1 MPLLEESD
9 GSGACA
15 KIIFLVLLSS
25 LGLAVGVI
33 FFEMGGIDSIK
44 EFTGLSDIEQTI
56 NAPLVQPESPVA
68 PLAVDDF
75 IDDTIE
81 PSPIQTGLSSV

>member
-1 MPLLEESD
+1 MPILEEGD

-44 EFTGLSDIEQTI
+44 GFTGLSDIEQTI
-56 NAPLVQPESPVA
+56 NVPLVQPESPVA
-68 PLAVDDF
+68 SLA

-81 PSPIQTGLSSV
+81 PSPIQTGLSSVQ